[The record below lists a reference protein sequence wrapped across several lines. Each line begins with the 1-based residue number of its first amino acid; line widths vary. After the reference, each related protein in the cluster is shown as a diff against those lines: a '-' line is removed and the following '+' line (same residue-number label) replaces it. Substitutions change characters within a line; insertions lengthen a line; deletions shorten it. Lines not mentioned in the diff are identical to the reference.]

1 MKNITFKH
9 PVGISVYEG
18 GQKNAPLSKIAQ
30 ELLSNEDLILEVG
43 DLLEDDQKTY
53 EVTSIT
59 YRHCDG
65 SLVGIDFRT
74 VKK

>member
-9 PVGISVYEG
+9 PIGISVYEG
-18 GQKNAPLSKIAQ
+18 GQQSTELSRVAQ

-43 DLLEDDQKTY
+43 DQLEDNQEIY

-74 VKK
+74 IKK

>member
-9 PVGISVYEG
+9 PIGISVYEG
-18 GQKNAPLSKIAQ
+18 GQQSTKLSRIAQ
-30 ELLSNEDLILEVG
+30 ELLSNEDLILETG
-43 DLLEDDQKTY
+43 DLLEDNQKTY

>member
-18 GQKNAPLSKIAQ
+18 GQQNAILSKIAQ

>member
-9 PVGISVYEG
+9 PIGISVYEG
-18 GQKNAPLSKIAQ
+18 SQQSTELSRVAQ

-53 EVTSIT
+53 EVTSVT

-65 SLVGIDFRT
+65 LLVGIDFRT
-74 VKK
+74 IKR

>member
-9 PVGISVYEG
+9 PVGINVYEG
-18 GQKNAPLSKIAQ
+18 GQQNTALSKIAQ

>member
-1 MKNITFKH
+1 MKNITFRH
-9 PVGISVYEG
+9 PIGINVYEG
-18 GQKNAPLSKIAQ
+18 GQQNPGLSKVAQ
-30 ELLSNEDLILEVG
+30 DLLSNEDLILEAG
-43 DLLEDDQKTY
+43 DLLEDGQKIY

>member
-9 PVGISVYEG
+9 PVGFNVYEG
-18 GQKNAPLSKIAQ
+18 GQPSNELSLIVQ

-43 DLLEDDQKTY
+43 DQLEGSTGTY

-74 VKK
+74 IKK

>member
-9 PVGISVYEG
+9 PIGISVYEG
-18 GQKNAPLSKIAQ
+18 GQQNTGLSKVAQ
-30 ELLSNEDLILEVG
+30 ELLSNEDLILEIG
-43 DLLEDDQKTY
+43 DLLEDNQKTY

>member
-9 PVGISVYEG
+9 PVGINVYEG
-18 GQKNAPLSKIAQ
+18 GQQNAELSKVAQ

-43 DLLEDDQKTY
+43 DQLEDNQKTY

-59 YRHCDG
+59 YRHCSG
-65 SLVGIDFRT
+65 LLVGIEFRT
-74 VKK
+74 IKK